1 MSRPQRQSPAHR
13 RREAALRASLCRQ
26 VAIRRGYRHVCPL
39 IDLLAEYASLGSR
52 LPFASQQT
60 MATELGVTDRTIR
73 NWLVVLEALTVVEVF
88 RSRPMLRH
96 GRWTRRTNRYLLC
109 DRRAAAAP
117 RVCPLPRRRG
127 VRVAETSPTGN
138 EIPLT
143 STRYEPMGV
152 DPGVDDPPA
161 PVAATV
167 GDPAS
172 ASSNDGRCA
181 GAARPAD
188 PAVAR
193 RFLAEARAHLRRPPS

>member
-1 MSRPQRQSPAHR
+1 MSRPQTQSPAHR

-73 NWLVVLEALTVVEVF
+73 NWLVVLEALAVVEVF

-117 RVCPLPRRRG
+117 RLCPVPRRRSF
-127 VRVAETSPTGN
+127 RVTGAGSTGN
-138 EIPLT
+138 ELPLT
-143 STRYEPMGV
+143 STRYEPTGV
-152 DPGVDDPPA
+152 DLGVGDPPV
-161 PVAATV
+161 PVADAD

-172 ASSNDGRCA
+172 ASPNDPLCS